1 MKQNTFHPC
10 GQLFEQRK
18 QPDRRQQHFKSM
30 LFSLHNG
37 RRISA
42 RRQIEAKQGFYTD
55 QYEKWVG
62 YSVIAITLLSLL
74 DAFLTLNILERGGI
88 EVNPFMSALLEM
100 DTSVFLVGKFIITVV
115 CLLFALVH
123 INFHVLRVLPMKYM
137 LAGITGFYALLIC
150 YELFLL
156 SMM

>member
-1 MKQNTFHPC
+1 MKQNAFHPY
-10 GQLFEQRK
+10 GQLFEQRR
-18 QPDRRQQHFKSM
+18 QPDRRQRHFKSL

-37 RRISA
+37 RRMNA

-55 QYEKWVG
+55 HYEKWVG
-62 YSVIAITLLSLL
+62 CNVIAITLLSLL

-88 EVNPFMSALLEM
+88 EVNPFMSALL
-100 DTSVFLVGKFIITVV
+100 DVDISVFLVGKFIITVV

-123 INFHVLRVLPMKYM
+123 INFHVLRILPMKYM
-137 LAGITGFYALLIC
+137 LAGITGFYVMLIG

-156 SMM
+156 TMI